1 MHVIIKEYTEIE
13 KKNCEENE
21 TKKCLLTVR
30 SMNDTG
36 TS

>member
-21 TKKCLLTVR
+21 NKKNVCLQ
-30 SMNDTG
+30 SDQ
-36 TS
+36 